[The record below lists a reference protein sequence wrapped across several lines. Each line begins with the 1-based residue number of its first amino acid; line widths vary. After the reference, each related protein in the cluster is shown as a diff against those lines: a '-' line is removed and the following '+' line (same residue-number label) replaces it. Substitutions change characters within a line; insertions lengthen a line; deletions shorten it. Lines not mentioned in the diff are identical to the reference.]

1 MAHAEALDDLVQ
13 GWTMR
18 FTPEEVMQRLQA
30 HGIPAGIVASCHDLH
45 HDPQLAQRGFFVELH
60 HSEMGPCPYDG
71 LQFALS
77 KTPGA
82 LRSPAPCLGEH
93 NEYVFKELLGLSEEA
108 HVQLIIEEVI
118 Y

>member
-1 MAHAEALDDLVQ
+1 
-13 GWTMR
+13 MR

-60 HSEMGPCPYDG
+60 HSEMGPSPYDG

-93 NEYVFKELLGLSEEA
+93 NEYVFKELLGLSEEEY
-108 HVQLIIEEVI
+108 VQLIIEEVI